1 MMQKSQVSK
10 SQKIK
15 KLFGSDNLSEYFQ
28 NLVNFLV
35 MLHIPDLNNIN
46 ANNQF
51 SSTQQQQQ
59 FYRNVATQNY
69 HTNVVT
75 EMSKAIIASKL
86 FYNKFK
92 DFVFNTI
99 QENSKMSR
107 INLENKHQYTSVEKN
122 NIYTKMIE
130 DVKEE
135 LFKKDI
141 NINFFYSVKQLL
153 IKCNLLFSDKR
164 YPKYMLPLLCKKLVN
179 GTLDVPLPYSKFL
192 QLKEQI
198 RSQI

>member
-1 MMQKSQVSK
+1 MQTSQLSK

-15 KLFGSDNLSEYFQ
+15 KLFGADNLSEYFQ

-35 MLHIPDLNNIN
+35 MLHLPDLNNIN

-51 SSTQQQQQ
+51 NSTQQQQQ

-69 HTNVVT
+69 HTNVIT
-75 EMSKAIIASKL
+75 EMSKAITASKL

-92 DFVFNTI
+92 DFVFTTI
-99 QENSKMSR
+99 QDNSKISR
-107 INLENKHQYTSVEKN
+107 INLQNKHQYTSVEKN

-135 LFKKDI
+135 LLKKDI

-153 IKCNLLFSDKR
+153 IKCNLLFSDRR
-164 YPKYMLPLLCKKLVN
+164 YPKYMLPLVCKKLVN
-179 GTLDVPLPYSKFL
+179 GTLEVPLPYSKFL

-198 RSQI
+198 RNQI

>member
-15 KLFGSDNLSEYFQ
+15 KLFGSDNLLEYFQ

>member
-1 MMQKSQVSK
+1 MQTSQLSK

-15 KLFGSDNLSEYFQ
+15 KLFGADNLSEYFQ

-35 MLHIPDLNNIN
+35 MLHLPDLNNIN

-51 SSTQQQQQ
+51 NSRQQQQE

-75 EMSKAIIASKL
+75 EMSKAITASKL

-92 DFVFNTI
+92 DFVFTTI
-99 QENSKMSR
+99 QDNSKLSR
-107 INLENKHQYTSVEKN
+107 INLQNKYQYTSVEKN
-122 NIYTKMIE
+122 DIYTKMIE

-135 LFKKDI
+135 LLKKDI

-153 IKCNLLFSDKR
+153 IKCNLLFSDRR
-164 YPKYMLPLLCKKLVN
+164 YPKYMLPLVCKKLVN
-179 GTLDVPLPYSKFL
+179 GTLEVPLPYSKFL

-198 RSQI
+198 KTQI

>member
-1 MMQKSQVSK
+1 MQTSQLSK

-15 KLFGSDNLSEYFQ
+15 KLFGADNLSEYFQ

-35 MLHIPDLNNIN
+35 MLHLPDLNYIN
-46 ANNQF
+46 ANNEF
-51 SSTQQQQQ
+51 NSRQQQQQ

-75 EMSKAIIASKL
+75 EMSKAITASKL

-99 QENSKMSR
+99 QDNSKISR
-107 INLENKHQYTSVEKN
+107 INLQNKHQYTSVEKN
-122 NIYTKMIE
+122 DIYTKMIE

-153 IKCNLLFSDKR
+153 IKSNLLFSDRR
-164 YPKYMLPLLCKKLVN
+164 YPKYMLPLVCKKLVN
-179 GTLDVPLPYSKFL
+179 GTLEVPLPYSKFL

-198 RSQI
+198 RNQI